1 MKKDGSVSKKPDKK
15 AVIKFLLDYCVI
27 TFGCVIYSLGVSLFL
42 DASKLASGGVT
53 GIAIIISHLIRE
65 ISGGFVLDTGI
76 IILILNI
83 PLFIL
88 GLLFVGKKF
97 IISTIYSTV
106 LSSLLMW
113 AWNIAFA
120 QYLPDL
126 NSNILISTLAGGT
139 LFGIGLGLIF
149 RMGSSTGGTDI
160 VVKMLRKKFRYIKM
174 GVISMSIDIVIVLV
188 SGIVFRDFELMCY
201 TILSI
206 VIFTCLFDWV
216 LYGGNTAKLVYVITT
231 ADNAEAICK
240 KILKELDIGA
250 TLIDGEGAYTG
261 NQRRIIMCAAKNFLY
276 PKLRDIVREVDPHA
290 FTIVSSAKEIYGE
303 GYKDHFEDEL

>member
-65 ISGGFVLDTGI
+65 ISGGFVFDTGI

>member
-126 NSNILISTLAGGT
+126 NANILISTLAGGT

>member
-126 NSNILISTLAGGT
+126 NANILISTLAGGT

-240 KILKELDIGA
+240 KILTELDIGA

>member
-216 LYGGNTAKLVYVITT
+216 LYGGNTAKLVYVITA